1 MAMKFSRR
9 AMLAGL
15 AGVPIAN
22 LARPA
27 YAQAGFETVSLTTS
41 GGRKVSGVVA
51 LPAKVP
57 APTLLLIH
65 GSGGL
70 IDVYKSFAT
79 DFARDGFFAAALD
92 LYDGQTVGDEATRSR
107 LQNSVR
113 SDPAKALETIST
125 WLAWLKADSRST
137 GKIGVIGWSFGAPWA
152 LEASMAT
159 PVDATVVYV
168 GLAFPG
174 ATRLAALKG
183 PVLAHLA
190 ERNPDISKDAFTSF
204 ENTMAEAGKS
214 VQVHWYPTDHYFP
227 FSDRPTYNREQADAA
242 WAYTVKFLRENLQ

>member
-1 MAMKFSRR
+1 MKFSRR
-9 AMLAGL
+9 TVLAGL
-15 AGVPIAN
+15 AGVPIAD

-27 YAQAGFETVSLTTS
+27 YAQAGFETVNLTIS
-41 GGRKVSGVVA
+41 GGRNVSGVVA
-51 LPAKVP
+51 LPANVP

-92 LYDGQTVGDEATRSR
+92 LFDGQTAGETTRSR
-107 LQNSVR
+107 LRISVL

-137 GKIGVIGWSFGAPWA
+137 GKIGVVGWSFGAAWA

-159 PVDATVVYV
+159 PVDATVIYV
-168 GLAFPG
+168 GLAYPG
-174 ATRLAALKG
+174 AARLAALKG

-190 ERNPDISKDAFTSF
+190 ERDSGVSKRAFTSF
-204 ENTMAEAGKS
+204 ENMMAEAGKS
-214 VQVHWYPTDHYFP
+214 VQVHWYPTGHYFP
-227 FSDRPTYNREQADAA
+227 FSSTLTYDKEQADAA
-242 WAYTVKFLRENLQ
+242 WAHTVKFLRENLQ

>member
-1 MAMKFSRR
+1 MKFSRR
-9 AMLAGL
+9 VVLAGL
-15 AGVPIAN
+15 AGVSIAG

-27 YAQAGFETVSLTTS
+27 CAQAGFEIVNLTIS
-41 GGRKVSGVVA
+41 GGRNVSGVVA

-70 IDVYKSFAT
+70 LDVYKSFAT

-92 LYDGQTVGDEATRSR
+92 LYDGETVGDEATRSR

-113 SDPAKALETIST
+113 SDPAKALETISA

-137 GKIGVIGWSFGAPWA
+137 GKIGVVGWSFGAAWA

-159 PVDATVVYV
+159 PVDATVIYV
-168 GLAFPG
+168 GLAYPG
-174 ATRLAALKG
+174 AARLAALKG
-183 PVLAHLA
+183 PMLAHLA
-190 ERNPDISKDAFTSF
+190 ERSDISKNAFTSF
-204 ENTMAEAGKS
+204 ENMMAEAGKS
-214 VQVHWYPTDHYFP
+214 VQVHWYPTGHYFP
-227 FSDRPTYNREQADAA
+227 FSDRPTYDKEQADAA
-242 WAYTVKFLRENLQ
+242 WAHTVKFLRENLQ